1 MCLKYVAT
9 CVSLQWEVRAS
20 VLLSLSLLN
29 LGVKAEGLTTGKC
42 ESSFGIGEVAAVHST
57 HGVRRC
63 GSVAVTCEAGL
74 VSLALLW
81 SCETEA
87 GGISDS
93 DLGGRGRRKVRISFC
108 AAGRRVGP
116 RAPCLIPCCLLSSKP
131 DCSNLR
137 PSTSQG
143 FLIPG
148 ALAPGRP
155 WLQLTL
161 NFKPPTLIRCYHL
174 TALLTDLLQGSKFVR
189 ATGASMVASCSPLCL
204 WLPLPGS

>member
-1 MCLKYVAT
+1 M
-9 CVSLQWEVRAS
+9 
-20 VLLSLSLLN
+20 
-29 LGVKAEGLTTGKC
+29 
-42 ESSFGIGEVAAVHST
+42 
-57 HGVRRC
+57 
-63 GSVAVTCEAGL
+63 AVTCEVGL

-87 GGISDS
+87 GEISDS
-93 DLGGRGRRKVRISFC
+93 DLGGRGTREVKISCC

-116 RAPCLIPCCLLSSKP
+116 RAPCLVPFCLLSSKP

-137 PSTSQG
+137 PSTRQG

-155 WLQLTL
+155 RLHLTL
-161 NFKPPTLIRCYHL
+161 DFKPPTLVRPYHL
-174 TALLTDLLQGSKFVR
+174 TALLTDLLQGSKFSR
-189 ATGASMVASCSPLCL
+189 PTGASMVISCSPLCL